1 MKFPFKSL
9 LLVLGTA
16 ISLYALALVWSGDLP
31 LQTLS
36 DALTNH
42 TGAVVLVLC
51 LSNYVLRGWRWRVWM
66 AHLGQALP
74 WATALRVYLCGYAF
88 TATPGN
94 VGEAARGWL
103 LKTPLQ
109 PSQSLS
115 IFGAERVADLLGL
128 LLLSLPALAWVAKQL
143 GYSLWWGLPVLWV
156 LWRLWLSSRERLKQS
171 TTQAASIK
179 SHQAHSRGVRLL
191 QKAQKALVD
200 AWLCLTHQPLSWLVC
215 TLLAWFAQGMAVWLV
230 CEQLGLHIS
239 VWLASGVYALSMVGG
254 AASMLPA
261 GLGGTEALL
270 SGLLVW
276 VAQASAQDLALGQ
289 AVLITLVVRLFTLWL
304 AVAIGLLTL
313 LYSAWRRAW

>member
-31 LQTLS
+31 LQALS
-36 DALTNH
+36 EALTNH
-42 TGAVVLVLC
+42 TGVVVLVLC
-51 LSNYVLRGWRWRVWM
+51 LSNYVLRGWRWRLWM

-74 WATALRVYLCGYAF
+74 WVTALRVYLCGYAF

-103 LKTPLQ
+103 LKTPLS

-128 LLLSLPALAWVAKQL
+128 LLLSLPALIWVADQL

-156 LWRLWLSSRERLKQS
+156 LWRLWLSSRERLKHPQE
-171 TTQAASIK
+171 TTPQPS
-179 SHQAHSRGVRLL
+179 SRGARLL
-191 QKAQKALVD
+191 QKAQQALVD
-200 AWLCLTHQPLSWLVC
+200 AWACLTHQTASWLAC
-215 TLLAWFAQGMAVWLV
+215 TLLAWLAQGMAVWLV

-270 SGLLVW
+270 SGLLMW